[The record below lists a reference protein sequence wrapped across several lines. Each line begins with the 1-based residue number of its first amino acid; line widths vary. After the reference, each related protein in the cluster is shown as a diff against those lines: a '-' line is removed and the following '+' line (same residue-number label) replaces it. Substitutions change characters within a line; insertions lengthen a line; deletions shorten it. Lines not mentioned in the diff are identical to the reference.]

1 MKHKQ
6 KKDELQ
12 QDRYLM
18 VSALAAI
25 KRHRL
30 LVNHNHN
37 LACKIRFILSPDA
50 PPEIVKDMKSE
61 QEDTE
66 QRMIAAE
73 QNLREELKRCQR
85 KQIK

>member
-1 MKHKQ
+1 
-6 KKDELQ
+6 
-12 QDRYLM
+12 M

-37 LACKIRFILSPDA
+37 LACKIRFILSDVS
-50 PPEIVKDMKSE
+50 PEILKDMKSE

-66 QRMIAAE
+66 QRMQAAE
-73 QNLREELKRCQR
+73 QNLRDELKRCQR
-85 KQIK
+85 KQIKSF